1 VGIGV
6 MLGIFKVGDLEGVEM
21 NMGERF
27 GELGV
32 DNMLTIYFDLRR
44 KRNQDV
50 TFLLCFE
57 LN

>member
-32 DNMLTIYFDLRR
+32 DSMLTIYFDLRR